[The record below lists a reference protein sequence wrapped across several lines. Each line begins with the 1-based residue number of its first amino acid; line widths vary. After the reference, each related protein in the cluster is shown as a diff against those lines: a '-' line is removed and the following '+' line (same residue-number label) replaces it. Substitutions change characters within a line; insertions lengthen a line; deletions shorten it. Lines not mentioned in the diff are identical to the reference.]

1 MGPKREARAGAGD
14 WRLRLKPGL
23 AAMKAGLP
31 PGGEEKLL
39 EFVELL
45 QKWNRAYNLTAVRDP
60 EEMLVKH
67 VLDSLS
73 VLPFVQAGPV
83 LDVGTGAGLPGI
95 PLAVA
100 RSDLRFTL
108 LDGNGKKTRFVTH
121 AAGALKLGN
130 VEAVQ
135 ARVEDYRPGSG
146 FVTVLSRAF
155 ASLGD
160 FLRLAGPTVL
170 PGGRLL
176 AMKGAHPEPEL
187 ADIPAGYTILG
198 VHTLKVPGLDA
209 ERCVVEIEKS

>member
-23 AAMKAGLP
+23 SALKTELP

-73 VLPFVQAGPV
+73 VLPFVHAGPV

-100 RSDLRFTL
+100 RPDLSFTL
-108 LDGNGKKTRFVTH
+108 LDGNGK
-121 AAGALKLGN
+121 
-130 VEAVQ
+130 
-135 ARVEDYRPGSG
+135 
-146 FVTVLSRAF
+146 
-155 ASLGD
+155 
-160 FLRLAGPTVL
+160 
-170 PGGRLL
+170 
-176 AMKGAHPEPEL
+176 
-187 ADIPAGYTILG
+187 
-198 VHTLKVPGLDA
+198 
-209 ERCVVEIEKS
+209 

>member
-1 MGPKREARAGAGD
+1 MTAGD

-23 AAMKAGLP
+23 AALKLDLPAGS
-31 PGGEEKLL
+31 EEKLL
-39 EFVELL
+39 AFVELL

-67 VLDSLS
+67 VLDSLA
-73 VLPFVQAGPV
+73 VLPYVVHGPV

-100 RSDLRFTL
+100 QPDMQFTL
-108 LDGNGKKTRFVTH
+108 LDGNGKKARFVTH
-121 AAGALKLGN
+121 AAGALGLAN
-130 VEAVQ
+130 VTAVQ
-135 ARVEDYRPGSG
+135 SRVEDYRPESG
-146 FVTVLSRAF
+146 FATVLSRAF

-160 FLRLAGPTVL
+160 FLRLAGHAAA

-176 AMKGAHPEPEL
+176 AMKGAHPEQEL
-187 ADIPAGYTILG
+187 ADIPAGYKLLG
-198 VHTLKVPGLDA
+198 VHTLEVPGLKA